1 MCIVVGMNLA
11 EPGPRR
17 SMKES
22 EPQYDDGDVEITD
35 LDASNAGYTPPR
47 LVTRLGLLLLDRH
60 YRRPVTFAT
69 AAVALLAVV
78 LILVNT
84 VLVRTSGSGSE
95 LEPPA
100 QPGQSSNYTY
110 IIQANP
116 PWGHLFVDEHAARLY
131 PDQGFKS
138 IMLSA
143 GRHKLTW
150 QARPFTDQQCTI
162 TVPPQS
168 GVDTCVHPEFTMIN
182 SASVDTVIVFQAAL
196 NLLKPE
202 TRAALIQ
209 IVQETLDGQQSGEMV
224 QPGEVYAISSLTYHT
239 SSKPC
244 VLTQD
249 ESAALCYQSANQPL
263 RATVSFQL
271 DTDTSPSAPCI
282 GGTCNYNG
290 EDCRLFCDA
299 PAYDTF
305 FAPPP
310 SSHWDTFAIVH
321 IVWHYYTSQ
330 GQLVTPAETD
340 SFIWGQQDEHL
351 VPFSISWDGASWH
364 VVTRLDSAPPQ
375 SNPMCDAAM
384 ADTGT
389 LLYSDAHTSFS
400 FDSIPAPSPALGCL
414 IKIQQVS
421 LPETPTPSSPVPAAY
436 LLHRFGVLLAVNDA
450 AHRLLP
456 FLPLADAYETRL
468 AKQLGG

>member
-1 MCIVVGMNLA
+1 MDKHDPEEVQN
-11 EPGPRR
+11 E
-17 SMKES
+17 
-22 EPQYDDGDVEITD
+22 QDVEITD
-35 LDASNAGYTPPR
+35 LDEASAGSR
-47 LVTRLGLLLLDRH
+47 LPSLVSRLELLLLDRR

-69 AAVALLAVV
+69 AAVALLTVV

-84 VLVRTSGSGSE
+84 VPVRTSGPSSG
-95 LEPPA
+95 LEPLA
-100 QPGQSSNYTY
+100 QTGQPSNYTY

-116 PWGHLFVDEHAARLY
+116 PWGHLFVDGHAARLY
-131 PDQGFKS
+131 PDQGFQS
-138 IMLSA
+138 IILST
-143 GRHKLTW
+143 GRHELIW
-150 QARPFTDQQCTI
+150 QARLFTDQQCTI
-162 TVPPQS
+162 AVPPES
-168 GVDTCVHPEFTMIN
+168 GVDTCTHPEFTMIN
-182 SASVDTVIVFQAAL
+182 SASVNTVIVFQAAL
-196 NLLKPE
+196 NLLKPG

-209 IVQETLDGQQSGEMV
+209 MVQEALDGQQSGEMV

-249 ESAALCYQSANQPL
+249 ESAALCYQSTNQPL
-263 RATVSFQL
+263 RATVSYQL
-271 DTDTSPSAPCI
+271 DTDTSPNAPCI
-282 GGTCNYNG
+282 GGTCIYNG

-299 PAYDTF
+299 PAYEMPV
-305 FAPPP
+305 APRA
-310 SSHWDTFAIVH
+310 SSPWNTFAIVH

-351 VPFSISWDGASWH
+351 VPLSITWDGASWH
-364 VVTRLDSAPPQ
+364 VITRFDSVSFQ
-375 SNPMCDAAM
+375 SDPMCDAAIG
-384 ADTGT
+384 DVGT
-389 LLYSDAHTSFS
+389 LLYADAHTSFS

-421 LPETPTPSSPVPAAY
+421 LPQTPTPTSPTPAAY

-450 AHRLLP
+450 ARRLLP

-468 AKQLGG
+468 AKQLGANTGI